1 VSERGRAQEATL
13 LRNNQHQKGSEMIIC
28 DFCLLRSPEGACS
41 LGLNIPKTMKCREF
55 APGIERFCAKPTDF
69 VSPNQIT
76 EMARFFGLERTELK
90 KVKIIAERRVADEA
104 CKVS

>member
-1 VSERGRAQEATL
+1 LKRGHAKDATL
-13 LRNNQHQKGSEMIIC
+13 LGTNQRQQGSEMIIC
-28 DFCLLRSPEGACS
+28 DFCLLRSQEGACS
-41 LGLNIPKTMKCREF
+41 IGLNIPKTMKCREF

-76 EMARFFGLERTELK
+76 DMARFFGLAKTELK
-90 KVKIIAERRVADEA
+90 KVKRIAERRVADEP

>member
-1 VSERGRAQEATL
+1 
-13 LRNNQHQKGSEMIIC
+13 MIIC
-28 DFCLLRSPEGACS
+28 DFCVLRSPEGACRI
-41 LGLNIPKTMKCREF
+41 GLNIPKTMKCREF

-76 EMARFFGLERTELK
+76 DMARFFGLKKTELK
-90 KVKIIAERRVADEA
+90 KVKIIAERRVTDES